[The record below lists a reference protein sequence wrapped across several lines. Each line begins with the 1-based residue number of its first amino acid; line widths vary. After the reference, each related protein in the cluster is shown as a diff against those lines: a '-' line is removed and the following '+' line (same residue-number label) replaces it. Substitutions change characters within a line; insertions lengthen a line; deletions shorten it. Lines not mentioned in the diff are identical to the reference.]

1 MSLIPPPLPRA
12 LAPGLLSLALAAPLL
27 ALTVAR
33 AEALPSGAT
42 GAAGSPDPLHAALQA
57 ELDRSWE
64 LLQAQPEPP
73 YWLQLAVVDR
83 VTWTVQAT
91 HGAAGTW
98 TVDRSRIGDVDLRV
112 GSPELDNTHK
122 IRDAGWFS
130 EQERPRVDLP
140 LEDQPIALGLGWWRA
155 VDDAYRA
162 AVRQL
167 IKVRAND
174 TVKVQAEDGSPDFSQ
189 APALVDLRPAT
200 RLEPDGQAWTDRV
213 REVSAVF
220 LQYPE
225 VHDSNVSFRVVDE
238 VQHTLSSDGT
248 RLRFPRTHVRVAV
261 SASTTAEDGMQL
273 EVYDYVDAATL
284 QGMPDRETLIGM
296 AHGVARRVTELRHAP
311 LVDPF
316 VGPAILRG
324 RAAAVFFHEV
334 LGHRVEG
341 HRQKDEDE
349 GQTFTDKVGQPVLP
363 DFLDVVDDPSLP
375 AWAGVD
381 LNGHYPYDDE
391 GVASE
396 RVSIV
401 DDGIL
406 RGFLMGRSP
415 IEGFARSNGHGRRQ
429 PGAAPVARQGNLMVQ
444 ASRSVSYDQLR
455 KQLVEQVRAQGRPFG
470 LIFDDITGGFTFT
483 GRVTPNAFNVQPVT
497 VWKVFPDGRPDELVR
512 GVDLIGTPLTTFQR
526 ILAASDQTD
535 VFNGSCGA
543 ESGWVPV
550 SAVAPDLLI
559 REVEVQRKEK
569 AHDRPPLLAPPLP
582 STTLPSTTLPA
593 TTLPSPSS
601 PREGT

>member
-1 MSLIPPPLPRA
+1 MSLIPKTPPRA
-12 LAPGLLSLALAAPLL
+12 LAPSLLLLSLALSPPLWSR
-27 ALTVAR
+27 AR
-33 AEALPSGAT
+33 AEALPT
-42 GAAGSPDPLHAALQA
+42 PEAAAALADPLHQAVEA
-57 ELDRSWE
+57 ELLRAWE
-64 LLQAQPEPP
+64 LLQAQPEPA

-98 TVDRSRIGDVDLRV
+98 TVDRSRLGDVDLRV
-112 GSPELDNTHK
+112 GSPALDNTRK

-130 EQERPRVDLP
+130 DEARARVDLP
-140 LEDQPIALGLGWWRA
+140 LEDQPTALRLGLWRA
-155 VDDAYRA
+155 IDDSYRA
-162 AVRQL
+162 GVRQL

-174 TVKVQAEDGSPDFSQ
+174 AVKVAAEDGSPDFSA
-189 APALVDLRPAT
+189 APTVVDLRAAQP
-200 RLEPDGQAWTDRV
+200 LHLDGAEWTDRV
-213 REVSAVF
+213 RQVSAVF

-225 VHDSNVSFRVVDE
+225 VHDSNVSFRAVDE
-238 VQHTLSSDGT
+238 VQHTLSSEGT
-248 RLRFPRTHVRVAV
+248 RLRFPRRHLRVAV

-273 EVYDYVDAATL
+273 EVYDYVDAASPE
-284 QGMPDRETLIGM
+284 GMPDTATLTEM
-296 AHGVARRVTELRHAP
+296 AHGVARRVTALRHAP
-311 LVDPF
+311 LVDPY

-363 DFLDVVDDPSLP
+363 DFLDVVDDPTL
-375 AWAGVD
+375 ARWATTD

-396 RVSIV
+396 PVTVV
-401 DDGIL
+401 DDGVL

-415 IEGFARSNGHGRRQ
+415 IEGFGRSNGHGRRQ
-429 PGAAPVARQGNLMVQ
+429 PGAAPVARQGNLLVQ
-444 ASRSVSYDQLR
+444 ARRTVSYDQLR
-455 KQLVEQVRAQGRPFG
+455 ARLVDLVRAQGKPFG

-550 SAVAPDLLI
+550 TAVAPDLLI
-559 REVEVQRKEK
+559 QEVEVQRKEK
-569 AHDRPPLLAPPLP
+569 AHDRPPLLPP
-582 STTLPSTTLPA
+582 PA
-593 TTLPSPSS
+593 ASSSS
-601 PREGT
+601 PQVGT